1 MGGDKAEEREQAK
14 GVIERAER
22 ALRDGIN
29 QIQDPQAKREAI
41 QSRQIPLSNDGVK
54 EYRAEKREE
63 QRAERAAEEER
74 SEGLGR

>member
-1 MGGDKAEEREQAK
+1 MGGDKAQEREQAK

-41 QSRQIPLSNDGVK
+41 QSRQTLSNDGVK